1 MDRWELEK
9 KIVMKALKDP
19 VFKQKLQSNPKE
31 ALKEFCKGEKGIDL
45 ALLDKITVKVLQE
58 KQGEWTLAL
67 PNFSQENRNLSEQ
80 ELNRLFAGG
89 YTGALLGQIII

>member
-67 PNFSQENRNLSEQ
+67 PNLSKLESVSDKELENLR
-80 ELNRLFAGG
+80 AGVSKIFTIG
-89 YTGALLGQIII
+89 DI